1 MTERMRTRPSGHG
14 HADFRFLIPA
24 CVMLVLVA
32 GCASSPNTATTPPT
46 TMPLTTTAAAPT
58 TTVPVTTT
66 VVDAEQPDASAAAAE
81 ATVTVTFSGDACTYT
96 GASTFDVG
104 TELTIE
110 VVNGTERSFG
120 FSVWKLP
127 DGTTVA
133 DIEAQG
139 MLEVGGDMSENMRGI
154 LRPGSVESRDLL
166 VVLDESG
173 TWGMN
178 CFTLLTGT
186 IQPGEDYPVVVVEVR

>member
-1 MTERMRTRPSGHG
+1 MRPADDRYPS
-14 HADFRFLIPA
+14 RVPRSPY
-24 CVMLVLVA
+24 
-32 GCASSPNTATTPPT
+32 ASRTSPKSHRCSN
-46 TMPLTTTAAAPT
+46 
-58 TTVPVTTT
+58 
-66 VVDAEQPDASAAAAE
+66 
-81 ATVTVTFSGDACTYT
+81 T

-139 MLEVGGDMSENMRGI
+139 MLEVGGDRSENMRGI

-186 IQPGEDYPVVVVEVR
+186 LQTDEDYPVVVVEVR